1 MTEKEYGSY
10 QCPRCGQPTTRV
22 RNTMSFDNHIMR
34 RRVCLTCGETHET
47 IEMRV
52 DSMSVLNFAN
62 RITREAEAEAARAS
76 GVCA

>member
-1 MTEKEYGSY
+1 
-10 QCPRCGQPTTRV
+10 
-22 RNTMSFDNHIMR
+22 MSFENHITR

-62 RITREAEAEAARAS
+62 RITREAEADAAKAS